1 MSVIAIPKE
10 IIKKR
15 DDLIILPRKEY
26 EDLLRLKKVK
36 EFLPTAVQKKALLRA
51 EKNLK
56 GGKTLSYNEL
66 VNKLG
71 FTN

>member
-36 EFLPTAVQKKALLRA
+36 DFSPTAVQKKALLRA